1 MELFDFLTT
10 NREYGIGAFAIAV
23 IVWSVVRVS
32 IYAIDKVAFLLEEWR
47 KTLDRVTD
55 VTEKLAAASEKNLER
70 QDIQI
75 KNLET
80 QGRSV
85 EALAETITNRTDDL
99 AAYSLKVANEVRSVG
114 QEIKTI
120 GEHVNDHTSKIDES
134 FDEFRRRHDK
144 LLPIVTDIKKTVETL
159 PELINTRFD
168 QSETLGRD
176 LKDITEEIKTQ
187 LASAILKIYAFE
199 KSLQTSDDASGPD
212 TLPPPPLSGDALSA

>member
-32 IYAIDKVAFLLEEWR
+32 IYTIDKVAFLLEEWR

-99 AAYSLKVANEVRSVG
+99 AAYSLKVASEVRQIG
-114 QEIKTI
+114 QGVKDV
-120 GEHVNDHTSKIDES
+120 GEHVNNHASKIDES
-134 FDEFRRRHDK
+134 FEEFRQRHDR
-144 LLPIVTDIKKTVETL
+144 LLPIVTSIKETIETL
-159 PELINTRFD
+159 PALINDRFD
-168 QSETLGRD
+168 RSDLLGRD

-199 KSLQTSDDASGPD
+199 KSLPAPDDATKPE
-212 TLPPPPLSGDALSA
+212 LPALPSSDVLSV